1 MKLKVQLE
9 SENEE
14 MYRLLNDVEG
24 SIQKIA
30 EEVIRKQEKKWKE
43 AMSEVIENSKLE
55 IKGAHDQL
63 IAMKQEHDRVRV
75 LYEEAQKQVEAMARG
90 SEEREVEMG
99 RLKEE
104 NA

>member
-1 MKLKVQLE
+1 MRLKVQLE

-24 SIQKIA
+24 SIQKIV

-63 IAMKQEHDRVRV
+63 IGMRQEHEQC
-75 LYEEAQKQVEAMARG
+75 EEAQKQVETMLRG
-90 SEEREVEMG
+90 SEAKEKEVSQ
-99 RLKEE
+99 LKEE

>member
-1 MKLKVQLE
+1 MRLKVQLE

-24 SIQKIA
+24 SIQKIV

-63 IAMKQEHDRVRV
+63 IGMRQEHERMRAQC
-75 LYEEAQKQVEAMARG
+75 EEAQKQVETMLRG
-90 SEEREVEMG
+90 SEAKEKEVSQ
-99 RLKEE
+99 LKEE